1 MATVPNLKK
10 QLKAAGVEFGKKD
23 LKAALEALV
32 AGLSAAPAEVP
43 AEVPQK
49 SGPDSTPIKIDI
61 QITLQ
66 DGSIAKQE
74 LSIINPGGCIKRSQL
89 KNVDRI
95 QSMVRQGLINAY
107 GVQHIKG

>member
-1 MATVPNLKK
+1 MATVANLKK
-10 QLKAAGVEFGKKD
+10 QLDAANVGYGSKD
-23 LKAALEALV
+23 SKSVLEARV
-32 AGLSAAPAEVP
+32 AGLPAEVP
-43 AEVPQK
+43 VEVPQK
-49 SGPDSTPIKIDI
+49 SGVDSTPIKIDI

-74 LSIINPGGCIKRSQL
+74 LSIINPSGCIKKSQL